1 MTTSSHRLIVMRHA
15 KAEQVAATDHEREL
29 APRGVQDAAA
39 AGRWA
44 AREGYLPDHAVVSS
58 AARTQGTWRSFA
70 RASGAVSELVTD
82 RALYSA
88 GTDGALEI
96 LRMLPDE
103 VGTAMLVGHN
113 PTMEYLVHLLDD
125 GGAAPELFA
134 QVSAGYPTAAMS
146 VLELPG
152 PWSSVDVGCA
162 RIVDFH
168 VGRA

>member
-15 KAEQVAATDHEREL
+15 KAEQIAASDHAREL
-29 APRGVQDAAA
+29 APRGVEDAAA

-44 AREGYLPDHAVVSS
+44 AREGYLPDHVVVSS

-70 RASGAVSELVTD
+70 RASGSAPELVTD

-96 LRMLPDE
+96 LRTLPE
-103 VGTAMLVGHN
+103 GAGTAMLVGHN

-125 GGAAPELFA
+125 GEAEAELFTR
-134 QVSAGYPTAAMS
+134 VSEGYPTAAMS